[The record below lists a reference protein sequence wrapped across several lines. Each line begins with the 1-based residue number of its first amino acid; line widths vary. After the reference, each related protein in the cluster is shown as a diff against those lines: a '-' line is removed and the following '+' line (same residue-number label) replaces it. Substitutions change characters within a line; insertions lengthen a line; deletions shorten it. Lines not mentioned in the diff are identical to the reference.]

1 MLIGRLKQRL
11 KLRKFRESWRKKNTH
26 NTTMASSIF
35 NIDKVSV
42 GNYTYGN
49 IDILD
54 FGDNEKLSIGNFCS
68 IAPNVKFVLNADHYT
83 NHFTT
88 FPLKV
93 KVLQTQNKEGVSKG
107 DIIVGDDVWL
117 GLNAVILSG
126 VTIGQGAIIA
136 AGAVVTK
143 NVPPYAIVGGN
154 PARIIKYRFEDEI
167 IDRLLRVDFSKLSKS
182 DIEKHIKQMYKPLV
196 DVKQLDWIDDF
207 VIKG

>member
-11 KLRKFRESWRKKNTH
+11 KIEKFRRSWREKNAH

-35 NIDKVSV
+35 DIDKVSV

-54 FGDNEKLSIGNFCS
+54 FGTNEKLSIGSFCS
-68 IAPNVKFVLNADHYT
+68 IAPNVKFILNADHCT
-83 NHFTT
+83 NYFTT

-93 KVLQTQNKEGVSKG
+93 KVLQNQDKEGISKG

-154 PARIIKYRFEDEI
+154 PARIIKYRFEAEI
-167 IDRLLRVDFSKLSKS
+167 IDKLLKVNFSKLSKY
-182 DIEKHIKQMYKPLV
+182 DIEKHIKQMYTPLV
-196 DVKQLDWIDDF
+196 EVKQLDWIDDLLH
-207 VIKG
+207 

>member
-11 KLRKFRESWRKKNTH
+11 KIEKFRRSWREKNTH

-35 NIDKVSV
+35 DIDKVSV

-54 FGDNEKLSIGNFCS
+54 FGTNEKLSIGSFCS
-68 IAPNVKFVLNADHYT
+68 IAPNVKFILNADHCT
-83 NHFTT
+83 NYFTT

-93 KVLQTQNKEGVSKG
+93 KVLQNQDKEGISKG

-154 PARIIKYRFEDEI
+154 PARIIKYRFEAEI
-167 IDRLLRVDFSKLSKS
+167 IDKLLKVNFSKLSKY
-182 DIEKHIKQMYKPLV
+182 DIEKHIKQMYIPLV
-196 DVKQLDWIDDF
+196 EVKQLDWIDDLLH
-207 VIKG
+207 

>member
-1 MLIGRLKQRL
+1 
-11 KLRKFRESWRKKNTH
+11 
-26 NTTMASSIF
+26 MASSIF

-196 DVKQLDWIDDF
+196 DLLSDNLMRSK
-207 VIKG
+207 

>member
-11 KLRKFRESWRKKNTH
+11 KIEKFRRSWREKNTH

-35 NIDKVSV
+35 DIDKVSV

-54 FGDNEKLSIGNFCS
+54 FGTNEKLSIGSFCS
-68 IAPNVKFVLNADHYT
+68 IAPNVKFILNADHCTDY
-83 NHFTT
+83 FTT

-93 KVLQTQNKEGVSKG
+93 KVLQNQDKEGISKG

-154 PARIIKYRFEDEI
+154 PARIIKYRFEAEI
-167 IDRLLRVDFSKLSKS
+167 IDKLLKVNFSKLSKH
-182 DIEKHIKQMYKPLV
+182 DIEKHIKQMYTPLV
-196 DVKQLDWIDDF
+196 EVKQLDWIDDLLH
-207 VIKG
+207 